1 MRNIPKVLKEDLSKK
16 YSIEPLRILNV
27 EESIDG
33 SKKYLFELD
42 DGNSVES
49 VLLLM
54 KEEEF
59 HDDGTLKHHARYTV
73 CISSQVG
80 C

>member
-16 YSIEPLRILNV
+16 YSIEPLRILNI

-42 DGNSVES
+42 
-49 VLLLM
+49 
-54 KEEEF
+54 
-59 HDDGTLKHHARYTV
+59 
-73 CISSQVG
+73 
-80 C
+80 